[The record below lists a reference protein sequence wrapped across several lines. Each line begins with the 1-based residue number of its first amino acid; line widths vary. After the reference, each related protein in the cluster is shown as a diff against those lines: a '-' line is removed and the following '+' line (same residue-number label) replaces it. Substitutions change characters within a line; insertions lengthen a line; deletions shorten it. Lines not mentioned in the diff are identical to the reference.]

1 MKLIL
6 RSLLFNVAFYVW
18 TVIMVMVCTPL
29 LAFERRY
36 ILWAMAFWGRG
47 VNWLMGVLA
56 GINVVIRGAEN
67 VPAGPCII
75 AAKHQSAWDTIY
87 WHMGAHDP
95 AVVMKRELLFIPFYG
110 LFAMKVGMIAV
121 DRSAGSSA
129 MRHLLKGGKRALAE
143 GRPVVIFPQGT
154 RVAPGAPHAY
164 QPGVAALYKALNCP
178 VVPVALNSGVFW
190 TRRQFLRRPGT
201 LVLEYLPPIPP
212 GLPRPTFMAELEQR
226 TETASDRLVAATKAL
241 DKAPR

>member
-1 MKLIL
+1 MILVL
-6 RSLLFNVAFYVW
+6 RSLVFNVAFYIW

-36 ILWAMAFWGRG
+36 ILWAMAYWGRG
-47 VNWLMGVLA
+47 VNWLMALLA
-56 GINVVIRGAEN
+56 GIRFEVRGAEN
-67 VPAGPCII
+67 VPSGPCII

-110 LFAMKVGMIAV
+110 LFALKVGMIAV

-129 MRHLLKGGKRALAE
+129 MRDLLKGGKRALAE

-154 RVAPGAPHAY
+154 RVAPGLAHPY
-164 QPGVAALYKALNCP
+164 QPGIAALYKALNCP

-190 TRRQFLRRPGT
+190 PRRQFLRRPGT

-212 GLPRPTFMAELEQR
+212 GLARPVFMAELERR
-226 TETASDRLVAATKAL
+226 TEEASDRLVADAQRAGG
-241 DKAPR
+241 